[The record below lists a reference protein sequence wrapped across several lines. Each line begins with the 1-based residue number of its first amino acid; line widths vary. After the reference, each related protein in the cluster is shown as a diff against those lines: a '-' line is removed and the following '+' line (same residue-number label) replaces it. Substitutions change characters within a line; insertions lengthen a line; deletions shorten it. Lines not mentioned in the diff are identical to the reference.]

1 MTLTRR
7 ALLGKKLWTMARSVT
22 LEVALQPM
30 LLALVRVLLLVL
42 LQLELVIAADT
53 TARRRSEGLLEQ

>member
-1 MTLTRR
+1 
-7 ALLGKKLWTMARSVT
+7 MARSVT

-42 LQLELVIAADT
+42 LQLELGIPADK